1 MANASRPLTKAECIY
16 AERRKA
22 TLALS
27 HGCKK
32 NSFIYGT
39 PLLAET
45 DHKPRTAVAKI
56 GLINISWREQ
66 RLFFQLQ
73 MYVLQIQ

>member
-1 MANASRPLTKAECIY
+1 MKEA
-16 AERRKA
+16 
-22 TLALS
+22 LALS
-27 HGCKK
+27 HGRKK

-45 DHKPRTAVAKI
+45 DHKPRTAIAKI
-56 GLINISWREQ
+56 GLINTSWRIQ

-73 MYVLQIQ
+73 MYVLQIE

>member
-1 MANASRPLTKAECIY
+1 MKKS
-16 AERRKA
+16 
-22 TLALS
+22 LALS
-27 HGCKK
+27 HVCKK

-45 DHKPRTAVAKI
+45 DHKPHTAIAKI
-56 GLINISWREQ
+56 GLINTSWRIQ

-73 MYVLQIQ
+73 MYVLQIE